1 MADRRKKAAK
11 KPPPR
16 GRKKK
21 GFTVQEVLKR
31 AAAKERAA
39 HKLYSDLSGKIDDA
53 AARGLL
59 KDLAAEEKRHVK
71 MVSDVAGGRKKINE
85 KITGVAADL
94 HITEYLKPAKLSAR
108 ASFQEV
114 LIYAMKREVQ
124 AISAYTAMANAVKSP
139 QIKKMCRF
147 LATQEKAH
155 KLRLERFYDD
165 VIYREN

>member
-1 MADRRKKAAK
+1 MAKKTKAAK
-11 KPPPR
+11 KAAPQ
-16 GRKKK
+16 GRKRK
-21 GFTVQEVLKR
+21 GFTVQEVLEK

-39 HKLYSDLSGKIDDA
+39 HKLYGDLARSIDDA

-59 KDLAAEEKRHVK
+59 KDLAAEEKRHIK
-71 MVSDVAGGRKKINE
+71 MVADVAKGKKKINE
-85 KITGVAADL
+85 QITGVAADL
-94 HITEYLKPAKLSAR
+94 HITEYLKPAKLSVK

-139 QIKKMCRF
+139 RIKKMCRF